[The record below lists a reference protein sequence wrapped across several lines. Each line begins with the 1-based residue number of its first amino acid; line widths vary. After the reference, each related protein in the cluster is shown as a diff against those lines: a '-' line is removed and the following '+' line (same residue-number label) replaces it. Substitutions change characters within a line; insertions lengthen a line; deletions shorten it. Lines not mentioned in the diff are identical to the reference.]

1 MATSATCNKGTCMS
15 PQKSIFSNSHAK
27 EILTTMNNLRKSGTL
42 CDVILSVEGI
52 DFPVHRI
59 VLAACSDYF
68 CAMFTNE
75 MSEKQ
80 KSSIELQG
88 LNADTMEVLLDFVYT
103 ETVNVTVENVQEL
116 LPAACLLQLKGVK
129 RACSEFLENQLDPTN
144 CLGIK
149 KFAETHTCAD
159 LLRAAETFS
168 YKYFSEVVQQEEF
181 MALSKDEMKN
191 LIESDDVQV
200 TTEEPVFEAV
210 LNWVKHDEVNRKEYL
225 PELLSFVRLPLL
237 SPKYL
242 TDIVD
247 TEVLIRSSLDCRDL
261 VDEAKR
267 FHLRPECRTE
277 MHGPRTTPRTGSDE
291 RLVVV
296 GGFGTQQSPVAN
308 VEEFDPKSQSWRF
321 LPNLTKK
328 RRYVAVASL
337 GSKLYVIGGFDGLS
351 RLNTV
356 EYLDYNAEDD
366 GWNTVA
372 PMNVRRGLAGVAVL
386 GDIIYV
392 AGGFDG
398 IIRHRSLERYD
409 PHIDQWS
416 VLAEMETGREGAGL
430 VVANGMLYCIGG
442 YDGVNILKSVEKYDL
457 ATNQWSTASS
467 MVTRRSGAGV
477 ALLNDMI
484 YVVGGYDGSTH
495 LASVECYNPRADSW
509 SMITGMTMP
518 RCYVGA
524 AVMKGKL
531 YAIAGYDGSALL
543 NSVECYDPMIDKWDL
558 LPPMTIQRCDA
569 GVTIMR
575 KT

>member
-1 MATSATCNKGTCMS
+1 MATVSKGTCMS
-15 PQKSIFSNSHAK
+15 PQKNIFSNSHAK

-42 CDVILSVEGI
+42 CDVILSVDKV

-149 KFAETHTCAD
+149 KFAETHTCED
-159 LLRAAETFS
+159 LLKAAETFS
-168 YKYFSEVVQQEEF
+168 YKHFSEVVKQEEF
-181 MALSKDEMKN
+181 MGLSKEEIQK
-191 LIESDDVQV
+191 LTQSDDVQI

-210 LNWVKHDEVNRKEYL
+210 LSWVKYDVDSRKEFL
-225 PELLSFVRLPLL
+225 PELLAYVRLPLL
-237 SPKYL
+237 SPKYI
-242 TDIVD
+242 TDTVD
-247 TEVLIRSSLDCRDL
+247 TEPLIKGSLACRDL

-277 MHGPRTTPRTGSDE
+277 MQGPRTNPRTGSDE

-308 VEEFDPKSQSWRF
+308 VEEFDPKTQSWRF
-321 LPNLTKK
+321 LHNLSKK
-328 RRYVAVASL
+328 RRYVAAASL
-337 GSKLYVIGGFDGLS
+337 GNKLYIIGGFDGMS

-356 EYLDYNAEDD
+356 EFLDYNNEDE
-366 GWNTVA
+366 GWNSVA
-372 PMNVRRGLAGVAVL
+372 PMNVRRGLAGVTIL
-386 GDIIYV
+386 GDMIYV

-409 PHIDQWS
+409 PHIDEWS
-416 VLAEMETGREGAGL
+416 VLSEMDTGREGAGL
-430 VVANGMLYCIGG
+430 IVANGMLYCIGG
-442 YDGVNILKSVEKYDL
+442 YDGVNILKTVEKYDP
-457 ATNQWSTASS
+457 ATNQWSNASS
-467 MVTRRSGAGV
+467 MGTRRSGAGV
-477 ALLNDMI
+477 ALLNDVI
-484 YVVGGYDGSTH
+484 YVVGGYDGTSHLST
-495 LASVECYNPRADSW
+495 VECYNPRTDSW
-509 SMITGMTMP
+509 SPVTSMTMP

-531 YAIAGYDGSALL
+531 YAVAGYDGNSLL
-543 NSVECYDPMIDKWDL
+543 SSVECYDA
-558 LPPMTIQRCDA
+558 MTDAWELVPSMMIQRCDA